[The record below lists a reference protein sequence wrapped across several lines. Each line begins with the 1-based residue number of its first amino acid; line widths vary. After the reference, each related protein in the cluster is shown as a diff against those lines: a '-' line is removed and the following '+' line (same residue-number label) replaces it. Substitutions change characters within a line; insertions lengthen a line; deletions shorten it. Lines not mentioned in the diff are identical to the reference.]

1 VAALVIPAA
10 ASGTLTEVG
19 GAPLG
24 STSPTLT
31 EVGGVALGTAST
43 GATGTTGS
51 KGTTG
56 KTGASGSKGTTGKTG
71 TSGTTGRT
79 GSSGVTG
86 STGVTG
92 ATGPVPACPTSPCEV
107 VSETTG
113 MQVKVGK
120 YNTPLTIPHDG
131 TIVAWTI
138 VLSQP
143 TASQIAFFDKNEG
156 GPSEAGIAIVK
167 QSKGPLNYQLVA
179 QSPLVQ
185 LQPYFGKRVQFALA
199 ATIPVQKGERIALT
213 VPTWAPA
220 LAINLTSQTS
230 WRASRPKGTCTSAAE
245 ASTQT
250 SQSTAGSVK
259 QYYCLYQTAQLLYSA
274 TLISTP

>member
-1 VAALVIPAA
+1 MVHATIVPSCGIT
-10 ASGTLTEVG
+10 SGELY
-19 GAPLG
+19 L
-24 STSPTLT
+24 PTLT
-31 EVGGVALGTAST
+31 CI
-43 GATGTTGS
+43 
-51 KGTTG
+51 
-56 KTGASGSKGTTGKTG
+56 
-71 TSGTTGRT
+71 
-79 GSSGVTG
+79 
-86 STGVTG
+86 
-92 ATGPVPACPTSPCEV
+92 PV
-107 VSETTG
+107 VS
-113 MQVKVGK
+113 
-120 YNTPLTIPHDG
+120 LTIPRNG

-156 GPSEAGIAIVK
+156 GPSEAGIAIIK
-167 QSKGPLNYQLVA
+167 QTKGLDYQLVA

-185 LQPYFGKRVQFALA
+185 LQPYFGKRAQFALTT
-199 ATIPVQKGERIALT
+199 TIPVQKGERIALT

-220 LAINLTSQTS
+220 LAINMSSQTS

-250 SQSTAGSVK
+250 SQTIAGSVK